1 MHITSKLLRTISL
14 AILFGGSSAIVF
26 AAIVLVKAAQA
37 NGIPTAEAAAA
48 NAPVFIHFSKVALG
62 SAVALLLAEIL
73 DVLCSVKTRL
83 VLARYLTSAVCV
95 ISAIIFALAI
105 VPPLAALLPVIN
117 TDPTAH
123 KSFEEMHQLSRAVF
137 GVTIFSALL
146 SLILP
151 LFEKSAPSPTLTNDE
166 AYRQPSAAV
175 R

>member
-1 MHITSKLLRTISL
+1 MQITSKLLRTISL

-37 NGIPTAEAAAA
+37 KGIAVPEAAAT
-48 NAPVFIHFSKVALG
+48 NAPIFIHFSKVALG
-62 SAVALLLAEIL
+62 GAVALLLAEIL
-73 DVLCSVKTRL
+73 DLLSSQKTKL
-83 VLARYLTSAVCV
+83 VVARYATSTVCIV
-95 ISAIIFALAI
+95 SAFIFALAI

-123 KSFEEMHQLSRAVF
+123 KSFQEMHELSRSVF

-146 SLILP
+146 SLVLP
-151 LFEKSAPSPTLTNDE
+151 LFEKNAPDSVTVAEINN
-166 AYRQPSAAV
+166 ANRAAAV